1 MIAKI
6 CTAFAH
12 HAAAPLQSAW
22 LLGVSTA
29 AVSTDKQNVSFTAT
43 ADTRSIQGDLGKV
56 WGLTEWSSAKYF
68 CVFYPI
74 SPHVCVCDGGETY
87 FTN

>member
-56 WGLTEWSSAKYF
+56 WAEVWLNEARQIIFVYF
-68 CVFYPI
+68 IPFTRMCVWWWPDVFY
-74 SPHVCVCDGGETY
+74 
-87 FTN
+87 

>member
-12 HAAAPLQSAW
+12 HAASPLQSAW

-43 ADTRSIQGDLGKV
+43 ADTRSIKETSARSEV
-56 WGLTEWSSAKYF
+56 WLNEARQSIFVYF
-68 CVFYPI
+68 IPFTRM
-74 SPHVCVCDGGETY
+74 CVCDGGETY